1 MGEGQVGEGRVGE
14 EPVGEGQTGE
24 ERAGEGPVGEG
35 QAGEGQTG
43 EGQGRGESQD
53 CRDSTEESGQLNKA
67 HGMGETTRDNKG
79 GIRTG
84 RDRRGGGGTS
94 HQLPAE
100 GGSWT
105 SAGPSLDQRNE
116 GAEEEG
122 LRTKEEEEC
131 YSSKAGLPNFPW
143 WAMHLKLG
151 EQSCH

>member
-14 EPVGEGQTGE
+14 GQAGGEGQTGE

-43 EGQGRGESQD
+43 EGQGRGEAQD

-100 GGSWT
+100 GGFWT
-105 SAGPSLDQRNE
+105 SAGPSLDHKKMEE
-116 GAEEEG
+116 GAKEEG
-122 LRTKEEEEC
+122 L
-131 YSSKAGLPNFPW
+131 
-143 WAMHLKLG
+143 
-151 EQSCH
+151 